1 MAEGSLHYWRA
12 PRGVIKSEN
21 LNWDSQQGRDRATS
35 GRNKKNSRANIMRKI
50 WYNQIWIQKYLGFIV
65 LILM

>member
-12 PRGVIKSEN
+12 PRGPRGVKKSEN

-35 GRNKKNSRANIMRKI
+35 GRNKKK
-50 WYNQIWIQKYLGFIV
+50 
-65 LILM
+65 